1 MAPRASRGPGRIHPV
16 SFTSHAATEQA
27 ARNPADADQELAAVS
42 GQAGLAMDQTWPG
55 RVQPVIQAVHPW
67 QDRGGRNLFPAE
79 DGEGTR
85 RVFSGYPGVPREI
98 GKARRDGT
106 PVLQECPAAANVIL
120 CLSEIATNAVT
131 HSRSGVPG
139 GHFTVVVDLCCG
151 EYVKVSVI
159 DDGGSWAE
167 GVHGGDIAYRHGLT
181 IVQDLSAGMGIEG
194 DDAGRAVW
202 FVCGWTAS

>member
-27 ARNPADADQELAAVS
+27 ARN
-42 GQAGLAMDQTWPG
+42 
-55 RVQPVIQAVHPW
+55 
-67 QDRGGRNLFPAE
+67 
-79 DGEGTR
+79 
-85 RVFSGYPGVPREI
+85 

-139 GHFTVVVDLCCG
+139 GHFTVVVDLCRG
-151 EYVKVSVI
+151 AYIKVTVI
-159 DDGGSWAE
+159 DDGGSLAE

-181 IVQDLSAGMGIEG
+181 IVQDLSAGIGIEG